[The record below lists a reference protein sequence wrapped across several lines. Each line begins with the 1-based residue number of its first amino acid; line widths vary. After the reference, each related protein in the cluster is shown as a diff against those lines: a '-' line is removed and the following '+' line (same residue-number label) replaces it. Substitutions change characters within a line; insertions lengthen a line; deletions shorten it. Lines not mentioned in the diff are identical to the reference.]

1 MIIEINEKQKKNL
14 KAIGFEGLAE
24 DTDNILSYVH
34 KILEVLE
41 SHNKN
46 YTKDQYYKISTLND
60 IFKALYEGF

>member
-34 KILEVLE
+34 KTLEALE